1 MYNPTAYVVDD
12 PLLFME
18 YEIFAPLLGVF
29 VFEDRSKLKEIIKQ
43 NKQPLV
49 LYAYS
54 EDESF
59 LEQFISSLHYGSIGL
74 NDTGIQGAFAPTG
87 GFKNAGLGREG
98 GKWGLNEVT
107 ATVNVKSRFA

>member
-1 MYNPTAYVVDD
+1 MLILADEVKISIP
-12 PLLFME
+12 
-18 YEIFAPLLGVF
+18 G
-29 VFEDRSKLKEIIKQ
+29 KLVSEKTPDEKEIIKQ

-54 EDESF
+54 EDEIF
-59 LEQFISSLHYGSIGL
+59 LEQFIFSLNYGSIGL

-98 GKWGLNEVT
+98 GKWGLNEFT
-107 ATVNVKSRFA
+107 ATVNVKSRSA